1 LFDDSEHT
9 VENGL
14 LTIPNVR
21 AEDFGEYVCHA
32 RNKYGH
38 AEAII
43 ELSSGGDIIHMN
55 VMLQQFH

>member
-1 LFDDSEHT
+1 VLLHSTHT

-14 LTIPNVR
+14 LTIPEVR
-21 AEDFGEYVCHA
+21 EDDYGEYVCHA

-43 ELSSGGDIIHMN
+43 ELVSGGK
-55 VMLQQFH
+55 LTC